1 MGKQTL
7 VLTKL
12 GTFKNIW
19 NSKIKTELIII
30 WCMTCYDYDDLT
42 TVDDEYRKLY
52 FCWIIISFSCM
63 KTNNQQQNM
72 FITYQHLKKQ
82 SE

>member
-19 NSKIKTELIII
+19 NPKRKTELIII

-72 FITYQHLKKQ
+72 FKTSQHLKKQ